1 MKMMSTTDKKQS
13 KRRFDEVMSSIDELS
28 VYVSGASAVSVTG
41 GRTAGHASYCVKTE
55 VYTLYVSKH

>member
-13 KRRFDEVMSSIDELS
+13 KRRFDEVMASIDELS

-41 GRTAGHASYCVKTE
+41 GRTAMHRTA
-55 VYTLYVSKH
+55 

>member
-1 MKMMSTTDKKQS
+1 
-13 KRRFDEVMSSIDELS
+13 MSSIDELS